1 MSTSVPG
8 PAGRP
13 APALESESPAEV
25 APQGVAAWRA
35 SREGELIAAMSA
47 LLLLI
52 VMFALKWYGVVRLPH
67 AAERSGSSSAV
78 NAWTQLAGLRWL
90 MLLIILVCVGA
101 VVLHA
106 SQRTHG
112 AQTDT
117 GVLIAGL
124 GALTAALLANRIL
137 IDLPAS
143 SSVVDVKI
151 GGYLGLLCAVG
162 IALGGYQTIREER
175 ARNERVSPERR
186 G

>member
-8 PAGRP
+8 PAGGP
-13 APALESESPAEV
+13 APALEPEFSAET
-25 APQGVAAWRA
+25 APPSVAAWRV
-35 SREGELIAAMSA
+35 SRQGELIAATSA

-67 AAERSGSSSAV
+67 AADRSGSSSAV

-90 MLLIILVCVGA
+90 MLFTILVCIGA

-124 GALTAALLANRIL
+124 GGLTAALLANRIL
-137 IDLPAS
+137 IDLPAP
-143 SSVVDVKI
+143 SSVVDVKV

-162 IALGGYQTIREER
+162 IALGGYQAIREER
-175 ARNERVSPERR
+175 ARNVRIGPETRA
-186 G
+186 